1 MNIKETKLECV
12 LLIKPEVHGDKRGHF
27 FESFNFRKL
36 NEHIGN
42 FNIVQVNQSKSKHGV
57 LRGLHFQK
65 PPYTQAKLVEVLRG
79 VVLDVVVDIRSDSPT
94 FGEHDSFILS
104 EKEKQQLFVPRGFA
118 HGFVVLSNTAKF
130 QYAIDNYY
138 SPEHE
143 DGIYYNDSTLN
154 IDWEITNP
162 KISDKD
168 KQLLGFND
176 VLYYKTMEYYK
187 NP

>member
-1 MNIKETKLECV
+1 
-12 LLIKPEVHGDKRGHF
+12 
-27 FESFNFRKL
+27 
-36 NEHIGN
+36 
-42 FNIVQVNQSKSKHGV
+42 
-57 LRGLHFQK
+57 
-65 PPYTQAKLVEVLRG
+65 
-79 VVLDVVVDIRSDSPT
+79 
-94 FGEHDSFILS
+94 
-104 EKEKQQLFVPRGFA
+104 
-118 HGFVVLSNTAKF
+118 VVLSNTAKF